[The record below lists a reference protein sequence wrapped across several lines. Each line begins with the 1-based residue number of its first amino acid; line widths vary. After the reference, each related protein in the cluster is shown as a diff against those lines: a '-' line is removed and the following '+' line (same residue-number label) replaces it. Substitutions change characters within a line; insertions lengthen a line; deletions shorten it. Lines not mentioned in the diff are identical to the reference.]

1 MKTLTILLVFLSSLG
16 VAAQQMLQYDL
27 KVNDMFK
34 VEQQAKQHIT
44 QEING
49 VDQIID
55 NNLKSAMHFKV
66 IKTDDDA
73 ITLEMVF
80 KHLKM
85 TMSSPE
91 LGELLNA
98 DTAIN
103 DDSDITSKMFKGTL
117 NIPVTMIMDRTGKVQ
132 SVSGGEKLIA
142 SMFKVAGITDPAT
155 IEANRAQFE
164 KQFGSDAL
172 SNSFEQMTYFLPATS
187 VAIND
192 TWENIYEGDLK
203 AKNKWTLTKRDA
215 DIYTLSGNADTTMS
229 TIDENVTMVLTGT
242 QKTAINASSKTG
254 MFKDITVEGVYI
266 GDTQVHA
273 QNISIPTK
281 ITSTITYKILN

>member
-1 MKTLTILLVFLSSLG
+1 MKTFVILLVFLSSLG

-27 KVNDMFK
+27 QVNDVFQ

-55 NNLKSAMHFKV
+55 NDLKSAMQFKV
-66 IKTDDDA
+66 IKIEDA
-73 ITLEMVF
+73 TITLEMVF
-80 KHLKM
+80 KQLKM

-91 LGELLNA
+91 LGQLLNA

-103 DDSDITSKMFKGTL
+103 DESDITSKMFKGTL
-117 NIPVTMIMDRTGKVQ
+117 NIPVTMIMERTGKIQ

-142 SMFKVAGITDPAT
+142 SMFKVAGITDPDI

-164 KQFGSDAL
+164 KQFGSAAL

-187 VAIND
+187 VALND
-192 TWENIYEGDLK
+192 TWKNTYEGDLK
-203 AKNKWTLTKRDA
+203 TTNQWTLTTRDA
-215 DIYTLSGNADTTMS
+215 DIYTLSGHADATMS
-229 TIDENVTMVLTGT
+229 TIDENVTMVLVGT
-242 QKTAINASSKTG
+242 QNTTVNASSKTG

-266 GDTQVHA
+266 GNTQVHA
-273 QNISIPTK
+273 QNVSIPTK